1 MLKEKFFQYLTTE
14 RNRSPHTVEA
24 YRLDLESLGMWLEE
38 MHGIN
43 PFEQKG
49 AGKIHNRH
57 LRAWMG
63 DLLQRGYAARSVAR
77 KLSSVKAYFK
87 FLHRREY
94 IPANPAQQVRSPG
107 FDKKLPAF
115 LKESETEKLFE
126 EVDFPADFEGCR
138 DRLMLELLYGCGLR
152 RAEIISLQWADFDVY
167 NRILTVMGKR
177 SKMRKVPFGKAVIA
191 AFEEYQREHDARKL
205 PHSGPLLKRPEG
217 QPLYPSLVYRVVK
230 KYIGIVST
238 QHASPHL
245 LRHTFATHLLD
256 HGAELN
262 AIKDML
268 GHASLSATQV
278 YTHNS
283 IRKLKEAHRQA
294 HPRAGEDSDS
304 S

>member
-1 MLKEKFFQYLTTE
+1 MLKEKFFQYLQTE
-14 RNRSPHTVEA
+14 RNRSAHTIEA
-24 YRLDLESLGMWLEE
+24 YRLDLESLAVWLEE
-38 MHGIN
+38 CHGFEL
-43 PFEQKG
+43 FEQGG
-49 AGKIHNRH
+49 AEKVHNRY

-87 FLHRREY
+87 FLHRRQY

-107 FDKKLPAF
+107 FEKKLPAF
-115 LKESETEKLFE
+115 LKESETERLFE
-126 EVDFPADFEGCR
+126 LKPFEPNFEGCR
-138 DRLMLELLYGCGLR
+138 DLLLLELLYGCGLR
-152 RAEIISLQWADFDVY
+152 RAEVISLAWTDFDVY
-167 NRILTVMGKR
+167 SRMLTVTGKR
-177 SKMRKVPFGKAVIA
+177 SKMRKVPFGKAVLE
-191 AFEEYQREHDARKL
+191 AFQAYLREHDALDL
-205 PHSGPLLKRPEG
+205 PHSGTLLKRPDG

-230 KYIGIVST
+230 KYIGTVST

-256 HGAELN
+256 NGADLN

-294 HPRAGEDSDS
+294 HPRAGESSDS
-304 S
+304 T